1 MAGKHPLL
9 AGLSGRNSPLNSNSV
24 YHRYLD
30 CDALS
35 LLLMGYLMIFINR
48 VFYIQLH
55 RYLKQCSFQFKRASF
70 KSQAIGLFLCLFSL
84 SSNAFQF
91 DISPQP
97 VSAKYNAALTPIKA
111 LYSLEIN
118 KFYQDSAGFIWVIS
132 EQGVYRFDSL
142 NLDKLYPAPIQTM
155 SNDEITD
162 VFDAE
167 RQAVQSFSFQN
178 NQTLWISTRRGLI
191 KQSIVTL
198 PEAQLSE
205 FLEFPSTPER
215 TEHANWVL
223 GSEPFTD
230 DSRWVITQNGVY
242 LYTQQGNDIQYIANM
257 DLFYNGQTK
266 LLSYHLQGDI
276 LWLGA
281 SDGLYSYHLKN
292 KQLNKP
298 LFQDRRPIS
307 DVTTIESA
315 KTGQLLFAAKQGL
328 YAANVRTDQLF
339 NVQTINS
346 SSVSALSVGNNL
358 VYYIV
363 DKHLFSHDLINAH
376 VEKVLDLNHLDSFN
390 KNHTTEVSALF
401 LDKQSQLWIAT
412 RRHGTFLLATNA
424 AASRRFDLNLKSS
437 HNTSATIKVNQTLQD
452 KQHLWLATD
461 RGLLLSSQELLSEA
475 KQKNSPVT
483 HSAKLTIPIAIEA
496 MVKIED
502 SLWLAS
508 HDGLLQYKESAES
521 IQQYEPSHIE
531 PSAPFNVYQL
541 SQTDPRTLWLATNL
555 GLIKYDIALS
565 RFSYDKNLMSEV
577 SAEPVKHMAFFGQLG
592 FAEVDQQLISYN
604 LQNKQKQLIY
614 DRQRLSLSAA
624 SKLTSMVFIN
634 DKLWVSYNDSGIY
647 VFEIKRGNWR
657 LYRHFH
663 TASGFPSNQVH
674 TLTSFEGDVWAATP
688 QGFVWFDETKENYQ
702 VIKNPFEHSQFLFSG
717 SSQISSD
724 NETVLFS
731 GSEALLQLTPKILK
745 RRLLQSNASVSKI
758 TVTSNDT
765 KASPAPKN
773 YFWPLDKP
781 LLLSHSSDLITVYSS
796 PVNYRDSSEFY
807 SEYWTSLNPERKIA
821 RGARFSISGLTE
833 SMTLYVRSKEHYQT
847 NFSDVQGIKITVPNS
862 DFSLLSNSNILSFI
876 FILTLLLMW
885 LRENQSKKNAKLVLN
900 EEKEKNTRMELALLN
915 DGSGIWDCKIEPD
928 AVLESIIVFY
938 RKDQPK
944 RKMTLSKYLSNIH
957 PDDQIEVE
965 QLWKNLL
972 IGDASYLDATY
983 RAMESSEWK
992 WKEMTGQINSFN
1004 SQKEPTRASGVWLLT
1019 NQEKHLEQQLN
1030 MFASALQSTQDIVI
1044 FLDKKLNVA
1053 QVNNS
1058 YERMTGFTRETLIGK
1073 NMVDIAFSRFTEKET
1088 AKIHHVVV
1096 NEKHWQGESSVPRK
1110 NAASFPVDIRIDVIT
1125 KAHREVGYVVVMS
1138 DISHLKLG
1146 NKSNTKTSFYDSITG
1161 LPNKTLGFD
1170 RLRLLL
1176 KRAKQDQQ
1184 SLSIIFLSIDQY
1196 NKLAK
1201 TLSKDAM
1208 NSLLNQLC
1216 QRLLPYVQQDDVLAK
1231 YEPDT
1236 FLLILKLTDGEKAVL
1251 PLVNQ
1256 LLREVAKSTLVD
1268 GSNINISACAGISS
1282 YPNDGENWSELV
1294 TKAETALLHSKKQG
1308 KNLFKYYDEV
1318 SNKKALER
1326 KRTENKLARA
1336 LSDGE
1341 LFLVFQPVIA
1351 LSSSKTVELDIN
1363 LRWKPQNERMVYP
1376 SQFLAIAEEIGKLK
1390 DICEW
1395 LIEQAFSTLNR
1406 WNQEGLAVCINLNI
1420 PACYLLEKNAIE
1432 FIQNKMA
1439 LYKINPKFLY
1449 IAIAE
1454 GDIGDQLRPLRG
1466 VSKTLHSL
1474 GIGLV
1479 LDDFGKTNANLGYL
1493 RDLKL
1498 HSIKIDRALV
1508 RNIGNRR
1515 FTDQLLSSFIAMSNE
1530 LAIGTIAKGIETEKQ
1545 LEFLTEKRCQFGQ
1558 GFHISD
1564 PLNESQIRQLLLE
1577 R

>member
-1 MAGKHPLL
+1 
-9 AGLSGRNSPLNSNSV
+9 
-24 YHRYLD
+24 
-30 CDALS
+30 
-35 LLLMGYLMIFINR
+35 MIFIKR
-48 VFYIQLH
+48 VFFIQLC
-55 RYLKQCSFQFKRASF
+55 RFLSLGSFQLKRAVL
-70 KSQAIGLFLCLFSL
+70 KSQAIGLILGLFSL
-84 SSNAFQF
+84 SSYAFQF
-91 DISPQP
+91 EISPQP
-97 VSAKYNAALTPIKA
+97 VSAQDKNALSPIKT

-118 KFYQDSAGFIWVIS
+118 QFYQDPAGFIWIIS
-132 EQGVYRFDSL
+132 EQGIYRFDGM
-142 NLDKLYPAPIQTM
+142 NLDKLYPA
-155 SNDEITD
+155 SNQSSSGDNLADGTH
-162 VFDAE
+162 AE
-167 RQAVQSFSFQN
+167 RQAVQSLSFQN
-178 NQTLWISTRRGLI
+178 NNALWISTRKGLV
-191 KQSIVTL
+191 KQSISSL
-198 PEAQLSE
+198 PEAQLNE
-205 FLEFPSTPER
+205 FLEFPSTPAR
-215 TEHANWVL
+215 TEHANWIL
-223 GSEPFTD
+223 GSEPLND
-230 DSRWVITQNGVY
+230 DSRWVVTQNGVY

-257 DLFYNGQTK
+257 DLFYNGQSK
-266 LLSYHLQGDI
+266 LLSYHIQEDI

-298 LFQDRRPIS
+298 LFQDRRPIT
-307 DVTTIESA
+307 DVTTINSA

-328 YAANVRTDQLF
+328 FAANVKNDQLF

-346 SSVSALSVGNNL
+346 SSISALTVGNNL
-358 VYYIV
+358 IYYIV
-363 DKHLFSHDLINAH
+363 DKHLFSHDLINAQA
-376 VEKVLDLNHLDSFN
+376 EKILDLSHLDLFN
-390 KNHTTEVSALF
+390 KSHTAEVSALF
-401 LDKQSQLWIAT
+401 LDQENQLWIAT
-412 RRHGTFLLATNA
+412 RRHGTFLLPTNA
-424 AASRRFDLNLKSS
+424 PASKRFNLNLMPS
-437 HNTSATIKVNQTLQD
+437 NLTTAAIKVNQTLQD
-452 KQHLWLATD
+452 GQHLWLATN
-461 RGLLLSSQELLSEA
+461 RGLLLSNQDELSQTNRAS
-475 KQKNSPVT
+475 NSLT
-483 HSAKLTIPIAIEA
+483 NSIIQTIPIAVEA

-508 HDGLLQYKESAES
+508 HDGLLQYKKSAES

-531 PSAPFNVYQL
+531 PTAPFYVYEL
-541 SQTDPRTLWLATNL
+541 AQTDPRTLWLATNL
-555 GLIKYDIALS
+555 GLMKYDIALS

-577 SAEPVKHMAFFGQLG
+577 SAEPVKHMTFFGQQG
-592 FAEVDQQLISYN
+592 FAEVNQQLISFN
-604 LQNKQKQLIY
+604 LQDKQKQVIY

-634 DKLWVSYNDSGIY
+634 NKLWVSYDDSGVY
-647 VFEIKRGNWR
+647 VFEIKRGKWQ

-663 TASGFPSNQVH
+663 TANDFPSNQVLA
-674 TLTSFEGDVWAATP
+674 LTNFQGDIWAATP
-688 QGFVWFDETKENYQ
+688 RGFVWFNETNQSYQ
-702 VIKNPFEHSQFLFSG
+702 LIKQPFEHSQFLFTG
-717 SSQISSD
+717 SSQTNSD

-731 GSEALLQLTPKILK
+731 GSEALLQVAPNKLK
-745 RRLLQSNASVSKI
+745 RRLLHSNASISKI
-758 TVTSNDT
+758 TVASEGAKDT
-765 KASPAPKN
+765 PIQETH
-773 YFWPLDKP
+773 FWPLDKP
-781 LLLSHSSDLITVYSS
+781 LLLNHSSDLITVHSS
-796 PVNYRDSSEFY
+796 LVNYLESTELY
-807 SEYWTSLNPERKIA
+807 LEYWTSLNPEKKVA
-821 RGARFSISGLTE
+821 HGPRFSISGLTE
-833 SMTLYVRSKEHYQT
+833 NMTLYVRSKAHDQAG
-847 NFSDVQGIKITVPNS
+847 FSDLQSIKISAPNN
-862 DFSLLSNSNILSFI
+862 DFSLLSNSNILSII
-876 FILTLLLMW
+876 FILALLVIW
-885 LRENQSKKNAKLVLN
+885 VRENQSKKNAQLKLDV
-900 EEKEKNTRMELALLN
+900 EAEKNTRMELALLN
-915 DGSGIWDCKIEPD
+915 DGSGIWDCKIEP
-928 AVLESIIVFY
+928 VSILESIIVFY

-957 PDDQIEVE
+957 PDDQVEVE

-972 IGDASYLDATY
+972 IGNINYLDATY

-992 WKEMTGQINSFN
+992 WKEMTGQVNSHN
-1004 SQKEPTRASGVWLLT
+1004 RHKEPTRASGVWQLT

-1030 MFASALQSTQDIVI
+1030 MFASALQSTQDIVV
-1044 FLDKKLNVA
+1044 FLDKNLNVA

-1088 AKIHHVVV
+1088 AKIHHIVI
-1096 NEKHWQGESSVPRK
+1096 NDKHWQGESSVPRK

-1146 NKSNTKTSFYDSITG
+1146 NKSNTKPSFYDSITG

-1176 KRAKQDQQ
+1176 KRAKQDKQ

-1196 NKLAK
+1196 SELAN

-1236 FLLILKLTDGEKAVL
+1236 FLLILKLTEGEKAVL

-1256 LLREVAKSTLVD
+1256 LLREVAKPTLAD
-1268 GSNINISACAGISS
+1268 GSTINISACAGISS

-1432 FIQNKMA
+1432 FIQSKMA

-1454 GDIGDQLRPLRG
+1454 GDIVDKLNPLRD

-1479 LDDFGKTNANLGYL
+1479 LDDFGKNNANLGYL

-1545 LEFLTEKRCQFGQ
+1545 LEFLTEKQCQFGQ
-1558 GFHISD
+1558 GFYISD